1 MYKSL
6 EFDFGLEEKIDILF
20 EKGWKKL
27 VWFFNDERLYIVCNE
42 EFIGDEFYYK
52 WICLVLEEMRININY
67 KVM

>member
-6 EFDFGLEEKIDILF
+6 EPDFGLEEKIDILP

-27 VWFFNDERLYIVCNE
+27 VWFPNDERLYIVCNE
-42 EFIGDEFYYK
+42 ELIGDEFYHK
-52 WICLVLEEMRININY
+52 WTCSASKEMRININH